1 MIFTRWGVYK
11 AEADSTRQHA
21 HILNSMLDEYHNI
34 VGEEEVGGERDEDST
49 AVGGRNAATAG
60 VSNAPLCV
68 HNYWTY
74 GRVDT
79 ELSGVMAPASTHPT
93 SLYFYRKRICNT
105 ISVDGIGSPGHVEE
119 LNCRSEE

>member
-60 VSNAPLCV
+60 VSNAPLCEDIRPGG
-68 HNYWTY
+68 H
-74 GRVDT
+74 RVVR
-79 ELSGVMAPASTHPT
+79 G
-93 SLYFYRKRICNT
+93 
-105 ISVDGIGSPGHVEE
+105 DGACI
-119 LNCRSEE
+119 